1 MRCSPDPQR
10 ENVEQIIS
18 LLPSS
23 LAAAGASPPRAV
35 PSNGDATL
43 PATQP
48 PQEQEQQRRAR
59 RTSSSLVT
67 VDMASAGDD
76 HDFLKA
82 AASRRLDCCRG
93 EQAWPSSRGTEAL
106 VCCGSRGAI
115 GSGGT
120 NGGANGGVLAVLG

>member
-10 ENVEQIIS
+10 ENIEQIIS

-59 RTSSSLVT
+59 QTSSSLET
-67 VDMASAGDD
+67 VDIASAGD

-93 EQAWPSSRGTEAL
+93 EQAWPSSRETEAL
-106 VCCGSRGAI
+106 VCCGSGGAI
-115 GSGGT
+115 GGGT
-120 NGGANGGVLAVLG
+120 NGSANGGVLAVLG